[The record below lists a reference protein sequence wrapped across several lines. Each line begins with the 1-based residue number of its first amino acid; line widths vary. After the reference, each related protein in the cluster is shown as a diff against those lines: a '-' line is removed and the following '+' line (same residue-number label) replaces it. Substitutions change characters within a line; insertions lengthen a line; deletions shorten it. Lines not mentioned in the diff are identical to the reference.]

1 MDRSSPAARSICEGE
16 RLACAFILRPKAK
29 LREKLKMLTKRSDG
43 WGYEKRKEKLAYA
56 IRGGG

>member
-1 MDRSSPAARSICEGE
+1 MCVH
-16 RLACAFILRPKAK
+16 PKTRAK